1 MPVSVSARH
10 QPPYGGAPMD
20 NLSENLLEYI
30 SNHNNL
36 AIGAFF
42 EAHYAIDIALALQT
56 LDDQDLEGFCRLVGN
71 EQLARVLEEGSLML
85 RKRIVD
91 LIDAERI
98 VSVFTYMSSDDIAD
112 IVGEMPLDQRKK
124 LLRMMRSSDSQTI
137 ENLLG
142 YGPDTAGGNMTTE
155 YIALRNSL
163 KISEALNKIKMIG
176 PKTEVIEVLFVVNDA
191 NELIGTADL
200 RDILTTTG
208 DAELDQIT
216 DKNLIAVYP
225 ETDQEEVSQL
235 VSKYDLKAIPV
246 INHRNAI
253 LGIITVDDIIDII
266 VEEYTEDFL
275 MVSGVSKD
283 ETIHSTLPESIRRR
297 LPWLYVN
304 LAAVLL
310 ASFTVALFEDV
321 IAQVVAL
328 AVAMPIVAGLGG
340 NAGFQTLSVVI
351 RSIALGEVSL
361 HNGWHLVIKEL
372 GLGLIHG
379 LSVGIVAGVIL
390 YLKYG
395 NVYLGLIIVAAMVGN
410 LIIAGLFGYL
420 VPLILR
426 QLNIDPAVASSIF
439 VTTATDVFGFFAFL
453 GLARL
458 FLPYLL

>member
-1 MPVSVSARH
+1 ME
-10 QPPYGGAPMD
+10 
-20 NLSENLLEYI
+20 NLSENLLQYI
-30 SNHNNL
+30 SNQNSHE
-36 AIGAFF
+36 IGALF
-42 EAHYAIDIALALQT
+42 ESHYAIDIALALQT

-71 EQLARVLEEGSLML
+71 EQLASVLEEGSLIL
-85 RKRIVD
+85 RKRIVN

-98 VSVFTYMSSDDIAD
+98 VSVFTYMSSDDITD

-137 ENLLG
+137 EKLLG

-176 PKTEVIEVLFVVNDA
+176 PKTEVIEVLFVVNDS

-200 RDILTTTG
+200 RDILTTAG

-246 INHRNAI
+246 INHRHAI
-253 LGIITVDDIIDII
+253 LRIITDDKIIDII

-304 LAAVLL
+304 LAAVML

-351 RSIALGEVSL
+351 RSITLGEVNL
-361 HNGWHLVIKEL
+361 HNGWHLVIKEIA
-372 GLGLIHG
+372 LGLIHG
-379 LSVGIVAGVIL
+379 LSVGVVAGLVL

-453 GLARL
+453 GLARI
-458 FLPYLL
+458 FLHYLL

>member
-1 MPVSVSARH
+1 
-10 QPPYGGAPMD
+10 MD
-20 NLSENLLEYI
+20 NLSENLLQYI
-30 SNHNNL
+30 SNHNHREIAAL
-36 AIGAFF
+36 F

-56 LDDQDLEGFCRLVGN
+56 LDSQDLEGFCRLVGN
-71 EQLARVLEEGSLML
+71 EQLAAVLEEGSLML
-85 RKRIVD
+85 RKRIVG

-137 ENLLG
+137 EKLLG

-176 PKTEVIEVLFVVNDA
+176 PKTEVIEVLFVVNDS

-200 RDILTTTG
+200 RDILTSPG

-216 DKNLIAVYP
+216 DKNLLAVYP

-283 ETIHSTLPESIRRR
+283 ENIHSTLPESIRRR
-297 LPWLYVN
+297 LPWLYIN
-304 LAAVLL
+304 LGAVML

-328 AVAMPIVAGLGG
+328 AVAMPIVAGIGG

-351 RSIALGEVSL
+351 RSITLGEVNL
-361 HNGWHLVIKEL
+361 NNGWHLVIKEIA
-372 GLGLIHG
+372 LGLIHG